1 MHIIL
6 LLYGKYLIAVPMV
19 MNWCS
24 W

>member
-19 MNWCS
+19 INWCS